1 MTATAIRGVIF
12 DLDGTLVD
20 SGLDFDQMRREMDLP
35 PGQALLEALATLD
48 EPHASRC
55 RRILDRHEQAGAE
68 QARTMPGVEAFLAA
82 LHARGIRRAVLTRNA
97 REVTLATLR
106 RLALEFDPI
115 LTREDAPAKPDPAAI
130 WRICE
135 TWNLPR
141 DKVVML
147 GDFYFDIEAG
157 RRAGVR
163 TVLFT
168 EGREPQAVRGHDLA
182 DFCLR
187 SFLEADALLAWL
199 AGRQR

>member
-1 MTATAIRGVIF
+1 MPATAIRGVIF

-35 PGQALLEALATLD
+35 PGQPLLEALATLD
-48 EPHASRC
+48 EPQASLC
-55 RRILDRHEQAGAE
+55 RQILNRHEQAGAE
-68 QARTMPGVEAFLAA
+68 QARLMPGVEEFLAT
-82 LHARGIRRAVLTRNA
+82 LRARGIRQAVLTRNS

-106 RLALEFDPI
+106 RLALEFDPV
-115 LTREDAPAKPDPAAI
+115 LTREDAPVKPDPAAI

-135 TWNLPR
+135 TWDLPQR
-141 DKVVML
+141 DVVML

-163 TVLFT
+163 TVLYT
-168 EGREPQAVRGHDLA
+168 DGGEPRGVRGHELA

-187 SFLEADALLAWL
+187 SFREAGDLLAWL
-199 AGRQR
+199 VEPA